1 MTVAAAG
8 TDCRA
13 LVAAARAAGEDVDA
27 CLELAERYGPAY
39 RYPREISCCGRR
51 REVLSLVGH
60 TLGPAPLAFDETHA
74 RRVADLEI
82 YVRQHHAER
91 DLADL
96 GNRLIDRSAR

>member
-51 REVLSLVGH
+51 REGSEPGRPH

-96 GNRLIDRSAR
+96 GNRL